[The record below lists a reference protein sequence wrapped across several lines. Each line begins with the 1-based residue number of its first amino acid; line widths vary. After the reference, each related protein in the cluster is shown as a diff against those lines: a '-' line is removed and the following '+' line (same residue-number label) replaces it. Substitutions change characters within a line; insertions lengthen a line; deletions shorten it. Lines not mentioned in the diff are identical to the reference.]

1 MPEIKFANTVVEVN
15 SQVVAKVTAF
25 NRNVSVS
32 EENITGSE
40 DVVSGQ
46 DVLQSVFAS
55 IAVEE
60 TASIEGIAIEDPSS
74 GLDVGQSELRDAAET
89 GATVTV
95 AHTRSTGYGWT
106 LTGFFTA
113 YAETGSTAG
122 VYKFTGTFRVNSK
135 VEIVPGS

>member
-1 MPEIKFANTVVEVN
+1 MPAIKFANTVVEVE

-25 NRNVSVS
+25 NRNISVS

-40 DVVSGQ
+40 DVVVGQ
-46 DVLQSVFAS
+46 DVLQSEFAS

-60 TASIEGIAIEDPSS
+60 TATIEGVAIEDSGT

-95 AHTRSTGYGWT
+95 THTRSTGYGWS
-106 LTGFFTA
+106 LSGFFTA

-122 VYKFTGTFRVNSK
+122 VYRFSGTFRVNSK
-135 VEIVPGS
+135 TEIVPGS

>member
-1 MPEIKFANTVVEVN
+1 MPAIKFANTVVEVE
-15 SQVVAKVTAF
+15 SQVVANVTAF
-25 NRNVSVS
+25 NRNISVS

-40 DVVSGQ
+40 DVVVGQ
-46 DVLQSVFAS
+46 DVLQSEFAS

-60 TASIEGIAIEDPSS
+60 TATIEGVAIEDSGT

-95 AHTRSTGYGWT
+95 THTRSTGYGWS
-106 LTGFFTA
+106 LSGFFTA

-122 VYKFTGTFRVNSK
+122 VYRFSGTFRVNSK
-135 VEIVPGS
+135 TEIVPGS